1 MRTLSTILRW
11 LIYFIAVG
19 PFSSNFADV
28 GLVVGSF
35 ADRDNALRQL
45 GLLQKKVN
53 PAAFI
58 KKFSDE
64 NRDFFRLVIPT
75 TDSDLRTVRL
85 RVQKAGFGQGWR
97 LDYQPPQISSA
108 KRAVGIGLIARDE
121 DSGTRAS
128 ITDKSEQEPIGLVR
142 LGPDGEEI
150 NIDGGWTN
158 A

>member
-1 MRTLSTILRW
+1 M
-11 LIYFIAVG
+11 AVG

-64 NRDFFRLVIPT
+64 NRDLFRLVIPT

-85 RVQKAGFGQGWR
+85 RAQKAGFGQGWR
-97 LDYQPPQISSA
+97 LDYQPPQMSSA
-108 KRAVGIGLIARDE
+108 KRDVGIELIARDE
-121 DSGTRAS
+121 DT
-128 ITDKSEQEPIGLVR
+128 GLARQLLKKVNKNP
-142 LGPDGEEI
+142 LG
-150 NIDGGWTN
+150 
-158 A
+158 

>member
-1 MRTLSTILRW
+1 MRTLSTTLRW
-11 LIYFIAVG
+11 LLYFMAVG

-64 NRDFFRLVIPT
+64 NRCLLYTSP
-75 TDSDLRTVRL
+75 S
-85 RVQKAGFGQGWR
+85 
-97 LDYQPPQISSA
+97 P
-108 KRAVGIGLIARDE
+108 RD
-121 DSGTRAS
+121 
-128 ITDKSEQEPIGLVR
+128 
-142 LGPDGEEI
+142 
-150 NIDGGWTN
+150 
-158 A
+158 

>member
-1 MRTLSTILRW
+1 M
-11 LIYFIAVG
+11 AVG

-64 NRDFFRLVIPT
+64 NRDLFRLVIPT

-85 RVQKAGFGQGWR
+85 RAQKAGFGQGWR
-97 LDYQPPQISSA
+97 LDYQPLKCPPRSA
-108 KRAVGIGLIARDE
+108 M
-121 DSGTRAS
+121 
-128 ITDKSEQEPIGLVR
+128 
-142 LGPDGEEI
+142 
-150 NIDGGWTN
+150 
-158 A
+158 

>member
-64 NRDFFRLVIPT
+64 NRDLFRLVIPT

-85 RVQKAGFGQGWR
+85 RAQKAGFGQGWR
-97 LDYQPPQISSA
+97 LDYQPPQMSSA
-108 KRAVGIGLIARDE
+108 KRDLSLIH
-121 DSGTRAS
+121 
-128 ITDKSEQEPIGLVR
+128 I
-142 LGPDGEEI
+142 
-150 NIDGGWTN
+150 
-158 A
+158 

>member
-1 MRTLSTILRW
+1 M
-11 LIYFIAVG
+11 AVG

-64 NRDFFRLVIPT
+64 NRDLFRLVIPT

-85 RVQKAGFGQGWR
+85 RAQKAG
-97 LDYQPPQISSA
+97 
-108 KRAVGIGLIARDE
+108 
-121 DSGTRAS
+121 
-128 ITDKSEQEPIGLVR
+128 LVK
-142 LGPDGEEI
+142 DG
-150 NIDGGWTN
+150 D
-158 A
+158 